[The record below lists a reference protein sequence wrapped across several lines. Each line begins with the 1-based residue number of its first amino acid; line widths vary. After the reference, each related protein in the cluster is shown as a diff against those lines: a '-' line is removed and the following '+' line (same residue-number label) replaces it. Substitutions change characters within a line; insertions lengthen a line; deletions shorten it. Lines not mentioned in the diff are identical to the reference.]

1 MSEASPVNSGLLS
14 GLLNTTGQVGGAMGL
29 AILATVAATRSAALG
44 ASGYGT
50 VAALAGGYH
59 TAWLLAVGMV
69 AVAVGIT
76 ALALQ
81 PRRASVHGKATV
93 ALAEAA

>member
-1 MSEASPVNSGLLS
+1 
-14 GLLNTTGQVGGAMGL
+14 
-29 AILATVAATRSAALG
+29 
-44 ASGYGT
+44 
-50 VAALAGGYH
+50 
-59 TAWLLAVGMV
+59 MV